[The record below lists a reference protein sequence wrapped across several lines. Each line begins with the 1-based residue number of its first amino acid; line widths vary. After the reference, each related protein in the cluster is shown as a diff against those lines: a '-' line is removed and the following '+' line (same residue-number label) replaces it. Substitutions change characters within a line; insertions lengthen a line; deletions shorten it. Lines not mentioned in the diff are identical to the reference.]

1 MKLMI
6 IPFGFIIGPRI
17 NAGGRV
23 GKSSLGTELL
33 LCKEKITNVMALK
46 LGEFNNLRKK
56 IEKEV
61 EYQALQMVEDN
72 EKIICV
78 NSNDWH
84 PGVIGIVASKLTEKF
99 NRPAI
104 VISRK

>member
-1 MKLMI
+1 
-6 IPFGFIIGPRI
+6 
-17 NAGGRV
+17 
-23 GKSSLGTELL
+23 
-33 LCKEKITNVMALK
+33 MALK

-78 NSNDWH
+78 NSENWH

-104 VISRK
+104 VISQEKRYAKHLAGQFKTLILGI